1 MEKTER
7 GKFEGGDTAW
17 EEEKMGSYKKSEVR
31 LIEVQEKLCTEIERG
46 QNQVC
51 ISETENWF

>member
-17 EEEKMGSYKKSEVR
+17 EEEKMKSYKVSEVR
-31 LIEVQEKLCTEIERG
+31 LIEVQEHLCKEVDRG
-46 QNQVC
+46 QRQVK
-51 ISETENWF
+51 TK